1 MRSHG
6 VGVEH
11 IGPILKY
18 ILNLFNIE
26 YSELPSCSSALL
38 FDKEMN
44 ILAKEQMSEIF
55 NENDNLTMHRDA
67 TTKSGRHFYAV
78 ELSNAN
84 TTYTLGLQELAD
96 GRAETYA
103 KTTDDMISDINDVC
117 TDNPNLN
124 IMSKIKNFM
133 TDRSATEE
141 KTNRI
146 LMEPSNNNTINSFK
160 CSVHPL
166 IQFWDVCDKNIKEIE
181 KGENFKLRD
190 FDKNR
195 KDTYINF
202 IEFCFK
208 TFF

>member
-124 IMSKIKNFM
+124 IMINTAAKHAGVPFYVLIPDLM
-133 TDRSATEE
+133 TEAEVVDCSVRVDDLDRDIHKKYTVLEE
-141 KTNRI
+141 KIHTAWDQYMGNVITTTHFLKVIAYSASRPTTN
-146 LMEPSNNNTINSFK
+146 
-160 CSVHPL
+160 
-166 IQFWDVCDKNIKEIE
+166 
-181 KGENFKLRD
+181 
-190 FDKNR
+190 
-195 KDTYINF
+195 
-202 IEFCFK
+202 
-208 TFF
+208 